1 MEPGNKIE
9 PPPEEEDPPATRKG
23 TVDLTIS
30 YRESYADDT
39 GGSGESLGINEA
51 SVVGLCRFVLERIG
65 LPGCDLSVS
74 LVGDDEISIL
84 NEEYFGKDRPTD
96 VISFPMEEKARDG
109 ALLGDVVVCVPQA
122 VRVAGENGL
131 PMVEELSL
139 YLIHGILH
147 LAGDRDDTPESRE
160 RMKSRQE
167 KLLSVARDAGK
178 LITVVGCH

>member
-30 YRESYADDT
+30 YRKSYADDT
-39 GGSGESLGINEA
+39 GGSGGPFVINEA
-51 SVVGLCRFVLERIG
+51 SVVGLCRFVLEKIG
-65 LPGCDLSVS
+65 FPCCDLSVS
-74 LVGDDEISIL
+74 LVGDEEISIL

-96 VISFPMEEKARDG
+96 VISFPMEEKASDG

-122 VRVAGENGL
+122 VRVAGDNGL
-131 PMVEELSL
+131 PVEEELSL

-160 RMKSRQE
+160 RMDIRQE
-167 KLLSVARDAGK
+167 TLLSMARDAGK
-178 LITVVGCH
+178 LVSVSGCC